1 MMAKYRIM
9 EAIFL
14 FNETAINT
22 KSESTGKPFDKA
34 KTGVKGTKCEL
45 MIFNHRHRNTDV
57 NI

>member
-1 MMAKYRIM
+1 MAKYRIM

-14 FNETAINT
+14 FNETGINT
-22 KSESTGKPFDKA
+22 KSESTGKSFDKA

-45 MIFNHRHRNTDV
+45 MIFNYRHRNTDV